1 MRVGKSVSVFVTFF
15 FFFTIRKT
23 GKETSNKRILPVCYE
38 TSMWWH
44 TLEPSQGHIRGVAF
58 VYFFHSTPATS
69 LNA

>member
-1 MRVGKSVSVFVTFF
+1 MHVGKGVSVFVTF

-44 TLEPSQGHIRGVAF
+44 TLEPSQGHIVRGVAF
-58 VYFFHSTPATS
+58 V
-69 LNA
+69 L